1 MYSTA
6 ESHQG
11 CGSHDRWCSTR
22 GASLNWLHRC
32 SIWLLAS
39 LPAAVCPPPFCPV
52 LIWIDAIR
60 LVETEVALH
69 FWISGFGNRCSIFLF
84 SFFLTI
90 LKLICFRIG
99 ASLYWLHRSSIWLF
113 ASLPAAVCPFPFR
126 PVLIWIDAIRLVET
140 EVALHFWISGFG
152 NRCSIFFFSFL
163 LGILELICFR
173 ITAYLKFMRC
183 VR

>member
-1 MYSTA
+1 MA
-6 ESHQG
+6 RLQEAGQ
-11 CGSHDRWCSTR
+11 RV
-22 GASLNWLHRC
+22 ASLNWLHKY

-39 LPAAVCPPPFCPV
+39 LPPPICPSLFFCLV

-69 FWISGFGNRCSIFLF
+69 FWISGFGNRC
-84 SFFLTI
+84 
-90 LKLICFRIG
+90 
-99 ASLYWLHRSSIWLF
+99 Y
-113 ASLPAAVCPFPFR
+113 
-126 PVLIWIDAIRLVET
+126 
-140 EVALHFWISGFG
+140 
-152 NRCSIFFFSFL
+152 IFFFSFL